1 MGNIQSQWMSLEEA
15 TTQLGISRQALQAA
29 TRGNDITP
37 RKIKAIYNSK
47 GEMVYY
53 RPDVDAYRVRKKYQK
68 EKVK

>member
-1 MGNIQSQWMSLEEA
+1 MSLEEA

-53 RPDVDAYRVRKKYQK
+53 RPDVDAYKPRAKKEATK
-68 EKVK
+68 